1 MFHCCPLFT
10 SQRRFPD
17 FSYVTQNGRLTD
29 FLDCVIIR
37 FVAVAFRALH
47 SFSVVQSITSGL
59 FLDLFQSFPS
69 GPLRRSALH
78 ERDGGLRR
86 PHLHDSPHQG
96 HLPHPAGRLPEDHR
110 GQEGRN
116 QLLHLTDDQRLHE
129 ESGSSEPPPNRAG
142 ELWLRCHGCRSCS
155 SATELSLAA
164 VAGRWMRSWRSRRI
178 TQVTSWEPP
187 WSTSKW
193 ARSPWSTP

>member
-1 MFHCCPLFT
+1 MSLCRPLLT

-37 FVAVAFRALH
+37 FVTVAPLLCCLIMSRL
-47 SFSVVQSITSGL
+47 L
-59 FLDLFQSFPS
+59 LDLLQSFPS

-86 PHLHDSPHQG
+86 PHLHDPPHQG
-96 HLPHPAGRLPEDHR
+96 HLPHPAGGLPEDHR
-110 GQEGRN
+110 GQEGRD
-116 QLLHLTDDQRLHE
+116 QLLHLSDDQGLHE
-129 ESGSSEPPPNRAG
+129 EGGSSEPPPDRAG
-142 ELWLRCHGCRSCS
+142 ELWLCRRGRGSRS
-155 SATELSLAA
+155 SPTELSVVA
-164 VAGRWMRSWRSRRI
+164 VSGRWTTSWRSRPI
-178 TQVTSWEPP
+178 TRVTSWEPL
-187 WSTSKW
+187 WSTSRW